1 MTHAKKISFAL
12 LITIVV
18 MLFAYRYWNTDSL
31 EPHVEPITVTENMQN
46 TSTAQANNNTA
57 PLVHMAEPKTK
68 LPLQAGK
75 KHYDDDWCIA
85 NEELSESDL
94 LYAKA
99 ELKDW
104 YEALGM
110 ASIGIDK
117 TSSKHVENYSNY
129 VYVEPYESLPINE
142 LQTLALDG
150 NKWAMVAFV
159 QDDRADFSYREEVAK
174 QLMVQGA
181 SYYALQYLTMK
192 SLSDAY
198 TKANSEN
205 SEQDVTKHIVDALV
219 YVFWGLESYNE
230 GAIDVFLQL
239 ASTPVYK
246 EHLPFEKVFL
256 ESSNQVNQRLE
267 ELKNWILKERTD
279 KGITAP
285 EPPAAISKLIAN
297 KIAFKESLYADEMK
311 QLRQLNVSAT
321 KKIQITPCI
330 EKFMEKTAKHSS
342 K

>member
-1 MTHAKKISFAL
+1 MTNVKKFSFAL
-12 LITIVV
+12 LIAIVV
-18 MLFAYRYWNTDSL
+18 LLFGYHFWNTKSV
-31 EPHVEPITVTENMQN
+31 EPLAEPITDTKN
-46 TSTAQANNNTA
+46 TSTTQANNSTA
-57 PLVHMAEPKTK
+57 PLVNMAEFKTK
-68 LPLQAGK
+68 LPLLPGK

-85 NEELSESDL
+85 NEELSESNL
-94 LYAKA
+94 LYAKV

-110 ASIGIDK
+110 AGIGIDK

-142 LQTLALDG
+142 LQTLALNG

-159 QDDRADFSYREEVAK
+159 QDDRADFSYREDVAN

-181 SYYALQYLTMK
+181 SYYALKFLTMK

-198 TKANSEN
+198 TKASSEH
-205 SEQDVTKHIVDALV
+205 SEEDVMKHIVDALAYV
-219 YVFWGLESYNE
+219 YWGLESYNE
-230 GAIDVFLQL
+230 GAINVFLQL
-239 ASTPVYK
+239 YSTPVYK

-256 ESSNQVNQRLE
+256 ESSKQVNQRLE
-267 ELKNWILKERTD
+267 ELNNWILKERID

-285 EPPAAISKLIAN
+285 EPPAAINKLIAN
-297 KIAFKESLYADEMK
+297 KIAFKESLYAEEMK

-330 EKFMEKTAKHSS
+330 EKFMEKTVKYSNN
-342 K
+342 